1 MDRMMPGYKS
11 RSYHTTVVSAVL
23 ALLFVLPLLLTVS
36 NSFMSESEIAGNYG
50 PIIAGE
56 DDPTPAAVSDYANL
70 KVIPDMVTIR
80 QYYRVLIKETQYLYM
95 FWNSVFLVAAIVGG
109 QIAVASLA
117 AFAFAKIEFPGREP
131 LFFIYIL
138 VMLMPYQV
146 TLVPNYLVAD
156 WLHLI
161 DKAGSIIFPGI
172 FSAFGVFLLRQFMVS
187 IPKQYI
193 EAARID
199 GAGYLPIFW
208 HIVLPL
214 SKNAIAALAILVF
227 MDNWNMVEQPL
238 IFLQSAYKQ
247 PLSLFLSQVNLK
259 EMGIAFAA
267 ATIYMI
273 PALLIFFYAENYLIE
288 GIQHAGLKQ

>member
-1 MDRMMPGYKS
+1 MVNMLPNRKSGYYP
-11 RSYHTTVVSAVL
+11 RLAISAIL
-23 ALLFVLPLLLTVS
+23 SLLFVLPLLLTIS
-36 NSFMSESEIAGNYG
+36 NSFMSQSEITRNYG
-50 PIIAGE
+50 AIISDE
-56 DDPTPAAVSDYANL
+56 DSDSAARTSKYANL
-70 KVIPDMVTIR
+70 KLIPDMVTVQ
-80 QYYRVLIKETQYLYM
+80 QYYRVLVKESQYLFM
-95 FWNSVFLVAAIVGG
+95 FWNSVFLVASIIGG

-117 AFAFAKIEFPGREP
+117 AFAFAKIDFRGREP

-199 GAGYLPIFW
+199 GAGYLTIFW
-208 HIVLPL
+208 HIVLPM

-238 IFLQSAYKQ
+238 IFLQTTFKQ

-259 EMGIAFAA
+259 ELGIAFAA
-267 ATIYMI
+267 GTIYMI
-273 PALLIFFYAENYLIE
+273 PALLVFFYAENYFIE
-288 GIQHAGLKQ
+288 GIQHSGLKQ

>member
-1 MDRMMPGYKS
+1 MMDNRLLNTRPAYYS
-11 RSYHTTVVSAVL
+11 VVFSILL
-23 ALLFVLPLLLTVS
+23 ALLFLLPLLLTVS
-36 NSFMSESEIAGNYG
+36 NSFMSEGEIINNYG
-50 PIIAGE
+50 TILSGE
-56 DDPTPAAVSDYANL
+56 EGVQVAADGYANL
-70 KVIPDMVTIR
+70 KLIPDMVTVR
-80 QYYRVLIKETQYLYM
+80 QYYRVLIKESQYLFM
-95 FWNSVFLVAAIVGG
+95 FWNSVFLVGAIMLG
-109 QIAVASLA
+109 QILVASLA
-117 AFAFAKIEFPGREP
+117 AFAFAKIEFRWRDQ
-131 LFFIYIL
+131 LFFVYIL

-156 WLHLI
+156 WLQLI

-199 GAGYLPIFW
+199 GAGYFTIFW
-208 HIVLPL
+208 RIVLPM
-214 SKNAIAALAILVF
+214 SRNAIAALAILVF

-238 IFLQSAYKQ
+238 IFLQSAFKQ
-247 PLSLFLSQVNLK
+247 PLSLFLAQVNLK
-259 EMGIAFAA
+259 DMGIAFAA

-273 PALLIFFYAENYLIE
+273 PALLIFFYAENYLVE